1 MNRVRLNSNTRK
13 GRNIRRIISYL
24 LIVAIFVTSLS
35 LDAFSRKTEA
45 AGGYVTLYLKDDTAT
60 QWIGNDNAVIEL
72 VDNTYGHDRYIM
84 TKVNSTT
91 WSCKVPASIYNV
103 TFNRL
108 SPDKS
113 TQWNSWSAGGRDGH
127 CTYHATVPEHGYW
140 DGTAVTDNEYFHEG
154 DIIYLDFYGF
164 LNWEQANAVFYVN
177 FKSYSKADN
186 NEQDIT
192 ISSADSTK
200 FSPILLT
207 NEIETQVFK
216 YVVTAED
223 EGATSLRF
231 FRGNSTTLWNN
242 SVVLNYSDY
251 KVGNNCVKVQG
262 WDNTGYVCPYV
273 PRRHITRI
281 DSATVGVTGN
291 RKVNRKIEIH
301 FNLTGETDLL
311 LQEDTEI
318 NIVKLDSNGNEVPA
332 GEGEVYFILDETV
345 SQWNHRELI
354 FKQAGNYK
362 ISAVATD
369 GYEDFSAETTISVVK
384 DAEPQTM
391 FDISCGEGESTNSPG
406 IYVRNSEGTAHIF
419 VTDASVSEFGDEISE
434 RTYVLYHDANNDG
447 EFSNDEIIDTKTGN
461 ETEVLYELNTV
472 GKYRVVLNIKETFTD
487 TIPSL
492 VDDSVYLRGSYAQ
505 DFETANQAPV
515 SAMYMEKS
523 NLSDIIFTAGNA
535 DGGLLSKYAEVTAG
549 VEEKLAALGIDAKV
563 STVSTSAL
571 TAQDTFAWIE
581 YDHNNY
587 ADWYNQCLP
596 KHIQYNGSDIKMVGY
611 FQAPLKD
618 FLYVADKDSSR
629 KVFEFDLQRDATD
642 WHSMEGG
649 GFLFNTVVSEDENYI
664 QGYCILITGSGLK
677 LVQINK
683 TNLSGFRN
691 GSYQNVQHAGRLLQ
705 TFGISNLYAN
715 HHFKIIIDGN
725 NITVYDGDNI
735 VINEYTLPDD
745 GVEAYGY
752 GPLISHISHGC
763 SQQSY
768 FTFKNIVM
776 QTITGE
782 SLSDV
787 VNNHEWTPGT
797 NHYVI
802 NLSET
807 SVPELSDNDRMADVA
822 AALTSKD
829 AMFFG
834 IGNENTIDQYNSLVN
849 AIDGKGENISLT
861 YTEEDDEG
869 EDNENG
875 EDEETDEITIET
887 AVDRIVERIT
897 ADIESKDYSIGYTI
911 TTDEKVIYK
920 DTYNDPEGD
929 EAGTEIWEYVYDA
942 SVFGEKYT
950 EPENIQSSEPITMFA
965 NAGAYTVTHKVSD
978 DPTKGNTALDSYI
991 RWADTDEYQKIIL
1004 AQNRPSASVMVTMTQ
1019 KPSDSSR
1026 CMVNVIYECKDPDH
1040 PSDEK
1045 KGIREEKFYYREIGE
1060 TEWIEG
1066 RFPTEVAMG
1075 STYLI
1080 KYQVKDIEGTWSRPA
1095 VQAVRT
1101 SEAREYVR
1109 PDDTTPPQCSI
1120 TVSKETVEIGETLYI
1135 EAVATDDYGVTG
1147 ISLKVNGNEIAT
1159 QPGRYSYVPDEA
1171 GNLEITLT
1179 ASDICGNEGTAE
1191 KTVRVADKSDITPP
1205 TIIITSPK
1213 NGTVTGNV
1221 DIMGT
1226 ITDDKALA
1234 LYRVVQSR
1242 VITEEGQTDEQE
1254 EIVLAEGT
1262 KEIIDGKLATVEAES
1277 LESGTYK
1284 IEITATDKAGLS
1296 SSVYML
1302 LTVEKTESGDRI
1314 PPAAMISDIALDN
1327 ENSLIEITGT
1337 VSDETE
1343 LKNYILNIYK
1353 KNSAGNDSEEIL
1365 SVTGNQAKSEEI
1377 LGTVSTQGLA
1387 SGDYSVILMAE
1398 DSAGNQTTTKAGFIY
1413 TAGTS
1418 SDDIS
1423 RSSDTE
1429 PPVIIAELNAEIKNE
1444 SLKINLR
1451 GTIADESSLVYT
1463 VILGKKQSDGLISE
1477 ALIIAAG
1484 DEDINDAEIAS
1495 YSLKPYE
1502 TGDYALI
1509 IEAEDAYG
1517 NLRKTEYTITVTPN
1531 GTVDEGYGGEA
1542 GGDGDEPGKGKLNL
1556 VLGRTAVSVEE
1567 SVTAYLTYPDT
1578 AENVK
1583 LVLKNKKTEQE
1594 SDLAIHGRTAE
1605 ITAASYGKYEVI
1617 LSADINGEKQSV
1629 SADLWFLD
1637 AADDTHPVAELIT
1650 PESESILKTI
1660 TDITGTVSDDKEL
1673 KYYTLE
1679 YKQEGTDDY
1688 IELSRGTEP
1697 VINGTIGTLDTTK
1710 LLNGRYVLRLT
1721 AVDMAGHRI
1730 RTERYIYVEG
1740 NLKVGNMS
1748 IGFTDITSNVAGIP
1762 LSLTRNYDSRNK
1774 ASGDFGTGW
1783 SMGLMDVR
1791 LKESSDICTGYS
1803 MTQVGQMLSTG
1814 YYLTQISCHDVVVTY
1829 GDGTSDRFELTIS
1842 PERQAL
1848 IPIYQVTVGF
1858 RCVTNPKLKL
1868 SINGGN
1874 TAMLYGSN
1882 LMFDDFDMLEYHSYI
1897 LTREDGTK
1905 LYLDET
1911 HGLLSMEDTN
1921 GNKVSVTNAGFKHSD
1936 GNGIT
1941 FTRDEHNRIIR
1952 AEETSNNGSVINKVE
1967 YAYDSNDNLIRVT
1980 DNADRTVGYTYDDNH
1995 NLIDII
2001 DPMGIAVARNVYDED
2016 GRLVATVDADGN
2028 RIEYEHDLDGRT
2040 EIVRDK
2046 LGNVT
2051 VYTYDTNGNILK
2063 TVDALGNITTNTY
2076 DENNKLLTKLDAL
2089 GNMTSY
2095 EYDAKGNRIRQSCGN
2110 GTEVKFSYNEFNL
2123 VNSVSMHE
2131 MTKVLITY
2139 DSKSNLTSTIDA
2151 NGNETDYE
2159 YESNGKLKS
2168 ISDEIGVYR
2177 RYTYDNAGRLA
2188 GMSDANGNIIN
2199 YEYDDKGYL
2208 RSKSTVN
2215 SYNNQVISVNYL
2227 NDEAGN
2233 VIQEIAEDGTIIFYE
2248 YNDNDKLTAKT
2259 DSLHRRTEYTY
2270 DNSGNLKVIQ
2280 YPDGTTDS
2288 FTYDAMGN
2296 TVGTLDR
2303 NGISSTMIYDK
2314 LGQLSKIKY
2323 SNGTEESYEYDAVG
2337 NMIKQKSI
2345 SGAETSYEYDK
2356 LYRNTSITDA
2366 YGNKTSYE
2374 YNDFSQLIKVTD
2386 AKGNIYRYEYDY
2398 NGNQTKIIYPD
2409 GSTISYEFDAR
2420 NRKISETD
2428 AEGNKI
2434 LYTYDKNDNLTGVI
2448 DALNHLTT
2456 YEYDHFGNISKSID
2470 ANGNYTEYLYDDMN
2484 RLHSVNDMQG
2494 NTIKYDYDD
2503 AGRLIQ
2509 VTDKCGSIIEYTYN
2523 ENDLL
2528 VKEHN
2533 IDGDIIYSY
2542 NDLNQ
2547 LISVTDKNGVIDYSY
2562 DDFNR
2567 LLSKRMYDD
2576 VILRYS
2582 YDECNR
2588 LECKKLIIDNQEKN
2602 STTYEYDILDRIT
2615 RVVDKN
2621 GTATVYEYDALG
2633 NRQAV
2638 TYPNGEKII
2647 YTYDPCSRLKEE
2659 CVTDKDNVLLYKY
2672 VYSRNKKGNVVK
2684 ISEYTADN
2692 QLTTQYQYDDMDKL
2706 IREEISTCDGS
2717 IFIFYNY
2724 DAVGNRL
2731 EKNVEF
2737 SGNISAIAEKDS
2749 NYCNITEG
2757 KIIYSYNSLNQL
2769 IREVNGKTEALYIY
2783 DRNGNLIRNNRDG
2796 CTIEY
2801 TYDAKNQLLK
2811 ISKIYGQD
2819 TEIIETYS
2827 YDYAGNRIRKTTEKE
2842 TILYVIDDN
2851 TNLAQ
2856 VEAEITENHK
2866 INTLYN
2872 RGQELISMENN
2883 SEVLYYI
2890 YDGHGDVRALVNGDG
2905 GITDTYRYDA
2915 YGNLLRKTGTTDN
2928 KYLYTGQYYD
2938 ESTGLYYLR
2947 ARYVN
2952 FDNGNF
2958 LTMDTYD
2965 GNTYEPV
2972 SLHKYLYAQSN
2983 PVTYTDPTGHFAM
2996 AWGMAAESEL
3006 RSQQMAYDA
3015 MIMRI
3020 GMSLIASLYSMKA
3033 IKNATNNTYCVIDI
3047 VMDDIDWITITA
3059 TESID
3064 EIKAKLETK
3073 LAATS
3078 ISRRGDGNIY
3088 TVYTLM
3094 DAKKVE
3100 RYVGRTKNLKE
3111 RLTAHRRPGGVIDKY
3126 KLTLCKSVSN
3136 LTYEICRGLEQLLM
3150 VSVHTRA
3157 WLGEKGYNKI
3167 NGISPT
3173 NVKKDLYIYEALTY
3187 YENQKDNERLNLEE
3201 AIKNPWR

>member
-24 LIVAIFVTSLS
+24 LIVAILVTSLS

-618 FLYVADKDSSR
+618 FLYVADNDSSR

-1605 ITAASYGKYEVI
+1605 ITAASYGEYEVI

-2016 GRLVATVDADGN
+2016 GRLVAIIDSDGDK
-2028 RIEYEHDLDGRT
+2028 IEYVYDIDKRT
-2040 EIVRDK
+2040 EIVNDK
-2046 LGNVT
+2046 RGNST
-2051 VYTYDTNGNILK
+2051 VYIYDENGNILQ
-2063 TVDALGNITTNTY
+2063 TVDALGNKSFNTYDRHNNCLSSTDANGNMTRYKYDDIGNLTEVIATDGTKTSTSYTESNLLSSINIFDKAIIAFKYDNYGRLTSTLDANSNEINYSYTSNGKLTSITDEIGRFQKITY
-2076 DENNKLLTKLDAL
+2076 DEN
-2089 GNMTSY
+2089 GNPITSTNGAEETVIY
-2095 EYDAKGNRIRQSCGN
+2095 TYDDKGNCS
-2110 GTEVKFSYNEFNL
+2110 
-2123 VNSVSMHE
+2123 SVTVYR
-2131 MTKVLITY
+2131 TK
-2139 DSKSNLTSTIDA
+2139 
-2151 NGNETDYE
+2151 G
-2159 YESNGKLKS
+2159 
-2168 ISDEIGVYR
+2168 DEILTFTS
-2177 RYTYDNAGRLA
+2177 RYTYDAA
-2188 GMSDANGNIIN
+2188 GNIAQSI
-2199 YEYDDKGYL
+2199 
-2208 RSKSTVN
+2208 
-2215 SYNNQVISVNYL
+2215 
-2227 NDEAGN
+2227 
-2233 VIQEIAEDGTIIFYE
+2233 
-2248 YNDNDKLTAKT
+2248 DNL
-2259 DSLHRRTEYTY
+2259 
-2270 DNSGNLKVIQ
+2270 
-2280 YPDGTTDS
+2280 
-2288 FTYDAMGN
+2288 
-2296 TVGTLDR
+2296 
-2303 NGISSTMIYDK
+2303 
-2314 LGQLSKIKY
+2314 
-2323 SNGTEESYEYDAVG
+2323 
-2337 NMIKQKSI
+2337 
-2345 SGAETSYEYDK
+2345 
-2356 LYRNTSITDA
+2356 
-2366 YGNKTSYE
+2366 
-2374 YNDFSQLIKVTD
+2374 
-2386 AKGNIYRYEYDY
+2386 GNI
-2398 NGNQTKIIYPD
+2398 
-2409 GSTISYEFDAR
+2409 
-2420 NRKISETD
+2420 
-2428 AEGNKI
+2428 
-2434 LYTYDKNDNLTGVI
+2434 
-2448 DALNHLTT
+2448 TT
-2456 YEYDHFGNISKSID
+2456 YEYDVNDNQISSTDAKGRKIKYNYDHRGNLISVFYPDGTMEKFTYD
-2470 ANGNYTEYLYDDMN
+2470 ANGNNTCATN
-2484 RLHSVNDMQG
+2484 RYG
-2494 NTIKYDYDD
+2494 ITIK
-2503 AGRLIQ
+2503 
-2509 VTDKCGSIIEYTYN
+2509 
-2523 ENDLL
+2523 
-2528 VKEHN
+2528 
-2533 IDGDIIYSY
+2533 
-2542 NDLNQ
+2542 
-2547 LISVTDKNGVIDYSY
+2547 
-2562 DDFNR
+2562 
-2567 LLSKRMYDD
+2567 M
-2576 VILRYS
+2576 
-2582 YDECNR
+2582 
-2588 LECKKLIIDNQEKN
+2588 
-2602 STTYEYDILDRIT
+2602 
-2615 RVVDKN
+2615 
-2621 GTATVYEYDALG
+2621 
-2633 NRQAV
+2633 
-2638 TYPNGEKII
+2638 
-2647 YTYDPCSRLKEE
+2647 TYD
-2659 CVTDKDNVLLYKY
+2659 
-2672 VYSRNKKGNVVK
+2672 K
-2684 ISEYTADN
+2684 INRMVEKSYADG
-2692 QLTTQYQYDDMDKL
+2692 TFE
-2706 IREEISTCDGS
+2706 R
-2717 IFIFYNY
+2717 YNY
-2724 DAVGNRL
+2724 DAVGNLIKITSVSGSETIYEYDNMNRNICITDAFGNKTSFSYDENSRL
-2731 EKNVEF
+2731 KSRTDAKGNTTVYEYDNN
-2737 SGNISAIAEKDS
+2737 GNIIKTLYADG
-2749 NYCNITEG
+2749 NYVTSEYDVRNRVTKQTDQNGNTTTYEYDGADRLTKATDVYGNSYSYTYSDG
-2757 KIIYSYNSLNQL
+2757 KIIKVTDALNNITTYSYDAVGRVQAVKNALGKTMVYAYDATGNIVTYKDYAGNVTEYTYDESDRMIQKKVNDDVTLYEYNEYGLLIMVKNKSGTERFCYDEYNRLIEKIDINGIKILYSYDEYGHISKLNNGFYDTLYEYDKMDRIVRVIDHNGQATVYEYDILGNRSATKYANGVTVTYKYDVCQRLKEECVVNLSGKQLAKYTYKLGKAGERISITEIDEDNNKTEINYTYDRLLRL
-2769 IREVNGKTEALYIY
+2769 IREDIKKNDNILT
-2783 DRNGNLIRNNRDG
+2783 N
-2796 CTIEY
+2796 EY
-2801 TYDAKNQLLK
+2801 TYDAVSNRTSMITTVEGDISEIITEDTKEVKVIIGKTTYIYNALNQLTLEK
-2811 ISKIYGQD
+2811 NPFDNIIYTYDDNGNLIKQTGNKTKIYNYDAENHLLGVIINEGNILI
-2819 TEIIETYS
+2819 TESYT
-2827 YDYAGNRIRKTTEKE
+2827 YDYAGNRTSRTENGKD
-2842 TILYVIDDN
+2842 TVYYVNDTSKSLNYVIAQIDEKG
-2851 TNLAQ
+2851 NLLTSY
-2856 VEAEITENHK
+2856 IRSN
-2866 INTLYN
+2866 
-2872 RGQELISMENN
+2872 ELITAEKQDGTTNFF
-2883 SEVLYYI
+2883 I
-2890 YDGHGDVRALVNGDG
+2890 YDGHGSTRILLDDMAKV
-2905 GITDTYRYDA
+2905 TDRYLYDA
-2915 YGNLLRKTGTTDN
+2915 YGNLLVKKGNTEN
-2928 KYLYTGQYYD
+2928 EFLYNGEQYNAN
-2938 ESTGLYYLR
+2938 TGLYYLR
-2947 ARYVN
+2947 ARY
-2952 FDNGNF
+2952 
-2958 LTMDTYD
+2958 MDPGSGIFISMDSFPGSLYD
-2965 GNTYEPV
+2965 PIT
-2972 SLHKYLYAQSN
+2972 LHKYLYANAN
-2983 PVTYTDPTGHFAM
+2983 PIEYSDPSGYIAQTIVETNYNSAMLAIGMKYISMARALVTTEKFISLTISALVTYELSVLVRDAIDMTSTEILENIFAISLPWSRAEKDEKTDVVALTEEERKNGGIYYHATSAKNAAAISVSGLLIGSSGEGGYVFAWVLKPSKK
-2996 AWGMAAESEL
+2996 ALKLSG
-3006 RSQQMAYDA
+3006 AYDA
-3015 MIMRI
+3015 E
-3020 GMSLIASLYSMKA
+3020 
-3033 IKNATNNTYCVIDI
+3033 VI
-3047 VMDDIDWITITA
+3047 
-3059 TESID
+3059 
-3064 EIKAKLETK
+3064 
-3073 LAATS
+3073 
-3078 ISRRGDGNIY
+3078 
-3088 TVYTLM
+3088 
-3094 DAKKVE
+3094 
-3100 RYVGRTKNLKE
+3100 LKF
-3111 RLTAHRRPGGVIDKY
+3111 Y
-3126 KLTLCKSVSN
+3126 
-3136 LTYEICRGLEQLLM
+3136 
-3150 VSVHTRA
+3150 TRA
-3157 WLGEKGYNKI
+3157 AFEPDS
-3167 NGISPT
+3167 GIVIPGVTQFIPMRSVFPGPIAIRVLHT
-3173 NVKKDLYIYEALTY
+3173 YI
-3187 YENQKDNERLNLEE
+3187 
-3201 AIKNPWR
+3201 I